1 MLGLIAGAF
10 TSFASLPQII
20 YVIKTRSMKD
30 ISLVTLSMFAF
41 GVSLWLCYGIV
52 IHAVP
57 VILWNAMSLTLYLTQ
72 IGLKVTLSGYLRP
85 LLVHPFARDNDRAAV
100 VAGRRGGPDVLGQR
114 GGTDVFGR
122 ARAALVAALR

>member
-1 MLGLIAGAF
+1 MSPVVLGLIAGAF

-20 YVIKTRSMKD
+20 YIIRTRSMKD

-41 GVSLWLCYGIV
+41 GVTLWLCYGIL

-72 IGLKVTLSGYLRP
+72 IGLKITLSGYLPPIVVRAFTRDTDRP
-85 LLVHPFARDNDRAAV
+85 AASFGEGRGAGLLGGRGAAEV
-100 VAGRRGGPDVLGQR
+100 VG
-114 GGTDVFGR
+114 
-122 ARAALVAALR
+122 